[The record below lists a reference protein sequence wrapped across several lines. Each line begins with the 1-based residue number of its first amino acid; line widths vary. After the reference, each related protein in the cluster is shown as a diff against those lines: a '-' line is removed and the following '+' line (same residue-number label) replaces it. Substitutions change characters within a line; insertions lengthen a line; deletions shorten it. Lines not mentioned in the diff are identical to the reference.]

1 MLLTNLDNSPVLLRN
16 DVVAEGHWLR
26 IKTVGGKSS
35 RDGYGARIEIT
46 AEGSTRYAEV
56 RAGSSFESSSDPRV
70 HVGLGTSTR
79 VDSIVIRWPSGAV
92 EKLGPESA
100 DQEIVLQEGKGV
112 VERKQPARLPVAR
125 R

>member
-1 MLLTNLDNSPVLLRN
+1 LTSLDNSPVLLRN
-16 DVVAEGHWLR
+16 DVLAPGHWLQV
-26 IKTVGGKSS
+26 KTIGGKSN

-46 AEGSTRYAEV
+46 VAGSTRYAEV

-70 HVGLGTSTR
+70 HFGLGTSMK

-100 DQEIVLQEGKGV
+100 DQELVLQQGKGV
-112 VERKQPARLPVAR
+112 VERKQSSHPRLPLR
-125 R
+125 